1 MTPIQPI
8 ITLDVSDLSTPIEKN
23 KPSLSRHSFMTGF
36 LPRVQEA
43 LNSILDILLTPT
55 KNKPST
61 GCDTYEES
69 HQLDSGGRKKTS

>member
-8 ITLDVSDLSTPIEKN
+8 ITLDVSDLSTPIEKTN
-23 KPSLSRHSFMTGF
+23 RPWADMTEF

-69 HQLDSGGRKKTS
+69 HQLDSGGRRKTS